1 MALFTRAPEKTA
13 IKDRD
18 AAKVNVDRLAGKL
31 VEAEAAVIATKQA
44 AQAAAML
51 TDDAALDVAEA
62 AESAALRRHA
72 TIVAAHGEAGKML
85 AFLTEQIATAA
96 DQKQRAATNAQIVA
110 LADEFVEVGG
120 AYLASTAA
128 FVEVCTRA
136 LVVSTEFSGV
146 ATLPASFG
154 IQVEG
159 AIPGLAEELR
169 TCGRRVLNHEA
180 PAAYPVAELPF
191 VPIIAARPETRHLF
205 ALRGISWK
213 ENGVL
218 RVAQKFTDV
227 DLPVKYAAKA
237 LKTNACC
244 EIDSPLRNKS
254 TLNQWGGHLPPESC
268 FSLDGEPVTDIAEP
282 REIVQHS
289 AFEIVDRGPS
299 YTLRVASGG
308 A

>member
-1 MALFTRAPEKTA
+1 MKFFANPEKAAEKKLAETTA
-13 IKDRD
+13 SRD
-18 AAKVNVDRLAGKL
+18 ALTVRLVAAQGAVAESNAALQRLAVQNADDATLGAGEAKLRDAERRVATLAPALAEIETLLATLEADRAEMLDKKQRDATHAKVF
-31 VEAEAAVIATKQA
+31 E
-44 AQAAAML
+44 
-51 TDDAALDVAEA
+51 
-62 AESAALRRHA
+62 
-72 TIVAAHGEAGKML
+72 
-85 AFLTEQIATAA
+85 
-96 DQKQRAATNAQIVA
+96 
-110 LADEFVEVGG
+110 LADELVEVAA
-120 AYLASTAA
+120 AYDASTAA
-128 FVEVCTRA
+128 LADVCTRA
-136 LVVSTEFSGV
+136 LTVSNDMSGMAVFTAASRTEVG
-146 ATLPASFG
+146 A
-154 IQVEG
+154 
-159 AIPGLAEELR
+159 AIPTLAEVLR
-169 TCGRRVLNHEA
+169 AYGRQVLNREM
-180 PAAYPVAELPF
+180 PAEYPLPEVPF
-191 VPIIAARPETRHLF
+191 VPEIVTKPATKHLF